1 MITTVQRQSLSDAIV
16 AKLKEFIVSGSLKP
30 GDRLPTE
37 QELAERFGVSRLSIR
52 EAIRALRYL
61 GILRSSQKKGLT
73 VGRLDLQRFGECL
86 DFHAAVSNFPDE
98 QILRARIAI
107 ETGILPI
114 VIKRM
119 AADKT
124 IYDRLYALTT
134 RPEITTDPEVYI
146 QADLAFHNELIAI
159 ADVAPLEIFTD
170 LLHTF
175 FMRFRKQVVGSKAN
189 MEEGVR
195 LHRRILVALRDGQL
209 EKALTLVLKAFEA
222 YQIDW

>member
-1 MITTVQRQSLSDAIV
+1 MINTVVQRQSLTDAIV
-16 AKLKEFIVSGSLKP
+16 AKLKEFILSGALKP

-73 VGRLDLQRFGECL
+73 VGRLDLQRF
-86 DFHAAVSNFPDE
+86 FPDQ

-114 VIKRM
+114 IIKRM

-124 IYDRLYALTT
+124 IYDRLYALTA
-134 RPEITTDPEVYI
+134 RPNITTDPDVYVE
-146 QADLAFHNELIAI
+146 ADLAFHAELVAI

-170 LLHTF
+170 LLRTF
-175 FMRFRKQVVGSKAN
+175 FMRFRRQVAGSKAD
-189 MEEGVR
+189 MEEGVK
-195 LHRRILVALRDGQL
+195 LHRRIIAALRDGQL
-209 EKALTLVLKAFEA
+209 EKALTLVLKSFES
-222 YQIDW
+222 YKIDW